1 MFFSLNGL
9 VNIGEVTGLEI
20 NFYECENEV
29 VAQDFQQY
37 LLCMSIIFVSRG
49 YFSYEEF
56 NYLSLLICLKTN
68 SVYLVF

>member
-1 MFFSLNGL
+1 MFFSLNELG
-9 VNIGEVTGLEI
+9 NIGEVTGVEI
-20 NFYECENEV
+20 NFYECENV

-37 LLCMSIIFVSRG
+37 LLCMNIIFVSRG

-56 NYLSLLICLKTN
+56 NYLSLLIYLKTN